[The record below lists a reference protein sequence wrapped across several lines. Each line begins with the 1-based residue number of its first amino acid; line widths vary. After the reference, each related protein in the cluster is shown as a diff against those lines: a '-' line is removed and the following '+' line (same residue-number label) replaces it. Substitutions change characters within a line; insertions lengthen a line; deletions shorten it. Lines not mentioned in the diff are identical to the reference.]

1 MMRDITMGTDN
12 KQHTKYYHHTTSKKG
27 SVLLDATAAIYTCPM
42 HFEVRQAESGEC
54 SICGMALEPEL
65 TSTKTQASPELID
78 FKKRFFIGLIF
89 AILIMLLEMG
99 SHFAE
104 VSTLIAGTNN
114 IYLQFILAI
123 PVVLWSGAPF
133 FIKAYKALH
142 HKSLNMF
149 SLISMGTGVA
159 FIYSV
164 MATLFPNSF
173 PNKLRNLD
181 GTVPVYFEAASVIIV
196 LVLLGQILE
205 LKARERTGDAIKAL
219 LGLSPKSAKIITDN
233 GDQAILIEQ
242 IGVGDYLRIRPGEKI
257 PVDGI
262 VQEGSTYIDESMIT
276 GESIPV
282 CKTIGDFVIAGTM
295 NANGTIAIKAE
306 KVGSDTMLANII
318 KMVADAQRSRAPIQS
333 LTDIVSGWFVPIVI
347 LIAILAFVLWMI
359 FADVQGFSYG
369 LIAAVSVLI
378 IACPCALGLATPMS
392 IMVGVGK
399 GARSGILIKDAMS
412 LEILEKIDTIILDKT
427 GTLTEGKP
435 MLSHLCVQDS
445 KISENDLL
453 RMAASLERHSEHPL
467 ALAIASAAKAKNI
480 NLLEIKEFK
489 AITGKGVIG
498 KIKNKKI
505 SLGNKA
511 LMDTLKIQVVSLLK
525 KADEIRATGAT
536 VMFLAVE
543 GKTLGFVAV
552 NDPIKES
559 TLPAINKLHKM
570 NIQVAMLTGDNNV
583 TAKSVATR
591 LGIRDYAADVLPNDK
606 ARIVQEY
613 KDKGC
618 MVAMVGDGIN
628 DATALSSAHVS
639 IAMGSGT
646 DVAMESA
653 GVILVKGDLLKCISA
668 IELSRA
674 TMSNIR
680 QNLFLAFVYNALG
693 VPIAAGALYPF
704 FGVLLSPIFA
714 AVAMSLSSIS
724 IIGNALRLN
733 LKRLDL

>member
-1 MMRDITMGTDN
+1 MGTDN
-12 KQHTKYYHHTTSKKG
+12 KQHTKCHHHTGSKDVAL
-27 SVLLDATAAIYTCPM
+27 SVSTTGIYICPM
-42 HFEVRQAESGEC
+42 HPEVRQEGLGEC
-54 SICGMALEPEL
+54 PICGMALEPDLVSAE
-65 TSTKTQASPELID
+65 TQENPELID

-89 AILIMLLEMG
+89 VIPIVLLEMG
-99 SHFAE
+99 SH
-104 VSTLIAGTNN
+104 LIDISFLITDKNN

-164 MATLFPNSF
+164 IATLLPSIFPNSL
-173 PNKLRNLD
+173 KNLD
-181 GTVPVYFEAASVIIV
+181 GTVPVYFEAASVIII

-205 LKARERTGDAIKAL
+205 LKARERTGGAIKAL
-219 LGLSPKSAKIITDN
+219 LGLSPKSAKIITEN
-233 GDQAILIEQ
+233 GDQDILIEN
-242 IGVGDYLRIRPGEKI
+242 IKVGDLLRIRPGEKI
-257 PVDGI
+257 PIDGT
-262 VQEGSTYIDESMIT
+262 VQEGSTHIDESMIT
-276 GESIPV
+276 GEPIPV
-282 CKTIGDFVIAGTM
+282 AKIIGDFVIG
-295 NANGTIAIKAE
+295 GTINASGSIVIKAE
-306 KVGSDTMLANII
+306 KVGSETMLANII
-318 KMVADAQRSRAPIQS
+318 KMVADAQRSRAPIQR
-333 LTDIVSGWFVPIVI
+333 LADIISGWFVPVVI
-347 LIAILAFVLWMI
+347 LIAILAFVLWMM
-359 FADVQGFSYG
+359 FSGSQGFSYG

-399 GARSGILIKDAMS
+399 GARCGILIKDAES

-435 MLSHLCVQDS
+435 KLSHLYVHDS
-445 KISENDLL
+445 NISENDLL
-453 RMAASLERHSEHPL
+453 QMAASLERHSEHPL
-467 ALAIASAAKAKNI
+467 APAIIGAAKDKNI

-489 AITGKGVIG
+489 AITGMGVTG
-498 KIKNKKI
+498 RIKNQKI
-505 SLGNKA
+505 SLGNKS
-511 LMDTLKIQVVSLLK
+511 LMDSLQIPVDSLLK
-525 KADEIRATGAT
+525 KADEIRSSGAT
-536 VMFLAVE
+536 VMFLSDEDKA
-543 GKTLGFVAV
+543 LGFIAV

-559 TLPAINKLHKM
+559 TLPAIKKLNKM
-570 NIQVAMLTGDNNV
+570 NMQIVMLTGDNNV
-583 TAKSVATR
+583 TAKSVADK
-591 LGIRDYAADVLPNDK
+591 LGINDYRADVLPNDK

-613 KDKGC
+613 KNKGC
-618 MVAMVGDGIN
+618 KVAMVGDGIN
-628 DATALSSAHVS
+628 DAPALSSAHVG

-653 GVILVKGDLLKCISA
+653 GVTLVKGDLLKCVSA

-704 FGVLLSPIFA
+704 LGILLSPIFA
-714 AVAMSLSSIS
+714 AAAMSLSSVSVIC
-724 IIGNALRLN
+724 NALRLN
-733 LKRLDL
+733 LKRVDL

>member
-1 MMRDITMGTDN
+1 MDMTMATKN
-12 KQHTKYYHHTTSKKG
+12 KQHTKCHHHTTSKKD
-27 SVLLDATAAIYTCPM
+27 SALPSAITGIYICPM
-42 HFEVRQAESGEC
+42 HPEVRQEGPGEC
-54 SICGMALEPEL
+54 PICGMALEPEL
-65 TSTKTQASPELID
+65 ASAETQENPELID
-78 FKKRFFIGLIF
+78 FKKRFFVGLIF
-89 AILIMLLEMG
+89 AIPIILLEMG
-99 SHFAE
+99 SHFIDI
-104 VSTLIAGTNN
+104 SFLISDKNN

-123 PVVLWSGAPF
+123 PVVIWSGSPF

-164 MATLFPNSF
+164 IATLLPNIFPNS
-173 PNKLRNLD
+173 LRNLD
-181 GTVPVYFEAASVIIV
+181 GTVPVYFEAASVIII

-205 LKARERTGDAIKAL
+205 LKARERTGGAIKAL
-219 LGLSPKSAKIITDN
+219 LGLSPKSAKIITKN
-233 GDQAILIEQ
+233 GDQDILIEN
-242 IGVGDYLRIRPGEKI
+242 IKVGDFLRIRPGEKI
-257 PVDGI
+257 PIDGT
-262 VQEGSTYIDESMIT
+262 VQEGSTHIDESMIT
-276 GESIPV
+276 GEPIPV
-282 CKTIGDFVIAGTM
+282 AKTIGDFVIGGTI
-295 NANGTIAIKAE
+295 NANGSIVIKTE

-318 KMVADAQRSRAPIQS
+318 KMVADAQRSRAPIQR
-333 LTDIVSGWFVPIVI
+333 LADIISGWFVPVVI
-347 LIAILAFVLWMI
+347 LIAILAFVLWMM
-359 FADVQGFSYG
+359 FAGSQGFSYG

-399 GARSGILIKDAMS
+399 GARNGILIKDATS

-435 MLSHLCVQDS
+435 KLSHLYVHDS
-445 KISENDLL
+445 KITENDLL
-453 RMAASLERHSEHPL
+453 QMAASLERHSEHPL
-467 ALAIASAAKAKNI
+467 ALAIAFAAKDKNI
-480 NLLEIKEFK
+480 NLLEVKEFQ
-489 AITGKGVIG
+489 AITGMGVTG
-498 KIKNKKI
+498 RIKNQKI
-505 SLGNKA
+505 SLGNKS
-511 LMDTLKIQVVSLLK
+511 LMDSLQIHVDPLLK

-536 VMFLAVE
+536 VMFLSDEEKA
-543 GKTLGFVAV
+543 LGFIAV

-559 TLPAINKLHKM
+559 TLPAIKKLHKM
-570 NIQVAMLTGDNNV
+570 NMQIVMLTGDNNV
-583 TAKSVATR
+583 TAKSVADR
-591 LGIRDYAADVLPNDK
+591 LGIHDYRADVLPNDK
-606 ARIVQEY
+606 ARVVQEY

-628 DATALSSAHVS
+628 DAPALSSAHVG

-653 GVILVKGDLLKCISA
+653 GVTLVKGDLLKCVSA

-693 VPIAAGALYPF
+693 VPIAAGVLYPF
-704 FGVLLSPIFA
+704 LGVLLSPIFA
-714 AVAMSLSSIS
+714 AAAMSLSSVS
-724 IIGNALRLN
+724 VIGNALRLN

>member
-1 MMRDITMGTDN
+1 MIMGTDN
-12 KQHTKYYHHTTSKKG
+12 KQHTKCHHHTASKKNSTLPVTMTG
-27 SVLLDATAAIYTCPM
+27 IYTCPM
-42 HFEVRQAESGEC
+42 HPEVRQEGEGEC
-54 SICGMALEPEL
+54 PICGMALEPEL
-65 TSTKTQASPELID
+65 ASAETQENPELID

-89 AILIMLLEMG
+89 AIPIVLLEMG
-99 SHFAE
+99 SHLVDISSFI
-104 VSTLIAGTNN
+104 SDKNN
-114 IYLQFILAI
+114 IYVQFILAT

-164 MATLFPNSF
+164 IATLIPNIFPSTL
-173 PNKLRNLD
+173 KNLD
-181 GTVPVYFEAASVIIV
+181 GTVPVYFEAASVIII

-205 LKARERTGDAIKAL
+205 LKARERTGGAIKAL
-219 LGLSPKSAKIITDN
+219 LGLSPKSAKIITEN
-233 GDQAILIEQ
+233 GDQDILIEN
-242 IGVGDYLRIRPGEKI
+242 IKVGDYLRIRPGEKI
-257 PVDGI
+257 PIDGT
-262 VQEGSTYIDESMIT
+262 VQEGSTHIDESMIT
-276 GESIPV
+276 GEPIPIA
-282 CKTIGDFVIAGTM
+282 KNIGDFVIG
-295 NANGTIAIKAE
+295 GTINASGSIVIKAE
-306 KVGSDTMLANII
+306 KIGSDTMLANII
-318 KMVADAQRSRAPIQS
+318 KMVADAQRSRAPIQR
-333 LTDIVSGWFVPIVI
+333 LADIISGWFVPVVI
-347 LIAILAFVLWMI
+347 LIAILAFVLWML
-359 FADVQGFSYG
+359 FSDSQGFSYG

-399 GARSGILIKDAMS
+399 GARGGILIKDAES

-435 MLSHLCVQDS
+435 KLSHLYVHNS
-445 KISENDLL
+445 NISENDLL
-453 RMAASLERHSEHPL
+453 QMAASLERHSEHPL
-467 ALAIASAAKAKNI
+467 ALAIIGAAKDKNI

-489 AITGKGVIG
+489 AITGMGVTG
-498 KIKNKKI
+498 RIKNQKI
-505 SLGNKA
+505 SLGNKS
-511 LMDTLKIQVVSLLK
+511 LMDSLQIPVDSLLK

-536 VMFLAVE
+536 VMFLSDEDKA
-543 GKTLGFVAV
+543 LGFIAV

-559 TLPAINKLHKM
+559 TLPAIKKLNKM
-570 NIQVAMLTGDNNV
+570 NMQIVMFTGDNNV
-583 TAKSVATR
+583 TAKSVADK
-591 LGIRDYAADVLPNDK
+591 LGINDYRADVLPNDK

-613 KDKGC
+613 KNKGC
-618 MVAMVGDGIN
+618 KVAMVGDGIN
-628 DATALSSAHVS
+628 DAPALSSAHVG

-653 GVILVKGDLLKCISA
+653 GVTLVKGDLLKCVSA

-704 FGVLLSPIFA
+704 LGILLSPIFA
-714 AVAMSLSSIS
+714 AAAMSLSSVS
-724 IIGNALRLN
+724 VIGNALRLN
-733 LKRLDL
+733 LKRIDL

>member
-1 MMRDITMGTDN
+1 MDTDN
-12 KQHTKYYHHTTSKKG
+12 KQHAKCHHHTTSKKDSALPG
-27 SVLLDATAAIYTCPM
+27 AITGIYICPM
-42 HFEVRQAESGEC
+42 HPEVRQEEPGEC
-54 SICGMALEPEL
+54 PICGMALEPEL
-65 TSTKTQASPELID
+65 ASAETQENPELID

-89 AILIMLLEMG
+89 AMPIVLLEMG
-99 SHFAE
+99 SHFIDI
-104 VSTLIAGTNN
+104 STLITDKNN

-164 MATLFPNSF
+164 IATLLPNIFPNSL
-173 PNKLRNLD
+173 KNLD
-181 GTVPVYFEAASVIIV
+181 GTVPVYFEAASVIII

-205 LKARERTGDAIKAL
+205 LKARERTGGAIKAL
-219 LGLSPKSAKIITDN
+219 LGLSPKSAKIITKH
-233 GDQAILIEQ
+233 GDQDILIEN
-242 IGVGDYLRIRPGEKI
+242 IKVGDSLRIRPGEKI
-257 PVDGI
+257 PIDGT
-262 VQEGSTYIDESMIT
+262 VQEGSTHIDESMIT
-276 GESIPV
+276 GEPIPIA
-282 CKTIGDFVIAGTM
+282 KTIGDFVIGGTI
-295 NANGTIAIKAE
+295 NANGSIVIKAE

-318 KMVADAQRSRAPIQS
+318 KMVADAQRSRAPIQR
-333 LTDIVSGWFVPIVI
+333 LADIISGWFVPVVI
-347 LIAILAFVLWMI
+347 LIAVLAFVLWMM
-359 FADVQGFSYG
+359 FANNQGFSYG

-399 GARSGILIKDAMS
+399 GAKGGILIKDATS

-435 MLSHLCVQDS
+435 KLSHLYVQDS

-453 RMAASLERHSEHPL
+453 QMAASLERHSQHPL
-467 ALAIASAAKAKNI
+467 ALAIIASAKDKSI
-480 NLLEIKEFK
+480 NLLDIEDFK
-489 AITGKGVIG
+489 AITGMGVTG
-498 KIKNKKI
+498 KIKNQKI

-511 LMDTLKIQVVSLLK
+511 LMDTLQIQVGPLLK
-525 KADEIRATGAT
+525 KADEIRSSGAT
-536 VMFLAVE
+536 VMFLAGE
-543 GKTLGFVAV
+543 DKALGFIAV

-559 TLPAINKLHKM
+559 TLPAIKKLYKM
-570 NIQVAMLTGDNNV
+570 NMQIVMLTGDNNV
-583 TAKSVATR
+583 TAKSVADK
-591 LGIRDYAADVLPNDK
+591 LSIHDYRADVLPNDK
-606 ARIVQEY
+606 AKIVQEY

-628 DATALSSAHVS
+628 DAPALSSAHVG

-653 GVILVKGDLLKCISA
+653 GVTLVKGDLLKCLSA

-674 TMSNIR
+674 TMTNIR

-693 VPIAAGALYPF
+693 IPIAAGALYPF
-704 FGVLLSPIFA
+704 LGILLSPIFA
-714 AVAMSLSSIS
+714 AAAMSLSSVS
-724 IIGNALRLN
+724 VIGNALRLN
-733 LKRLDL
+733 LKRVDL

>member
-1 MMRDITMGTDN
+1 MGTDN
-12 KQHTKYYHHTTSKKG
+12 KQHTKCHHHTGSKDVALSASTTG
-27 SVLLDATAAIYTCPM
+27 IYTCPM
-42 HFEVRQAESGEC
+42 HPEVRQEGEGEC
-54 SICGMALEPEL
+54 PICGMALEPEL
-65 TSTKTQASPELID
+65 ASAETQENPELID

-89 AILIMLLEMG
+89 AIPIVLLEMG
-99 SHFAE
+99 THF
-104 VSTLIAGTNN
+104 VDISSLITDKNN

-123 PVVLWSGAPF
+123 PVVLWAGAPF

-164 MATLFPNSF
+164 IATLLPNIFPNSL
-173 PNKLRNLD
+173 KNLD
-181 GTVPVYFEAASVIIV
+181 GTVPVYFEAASVIII

-205 LKARERTGDAIKAL
+205 LKARERTGGAIKAL
-219 LGLSPKSAKIITDN
+219 LGLSPKSAKIITEN
-233 GDQAILIEQ
+233 GDQDILIEN
-242 IGVGDYLRIRPGEKI
+242 IKVGNLLRIHPGEKI
-257 PVDGI
+257 PIDGT
-262 VQEGSTYIDESMIT
+262 VKEGSAYIDESMIT
-276 GESIPV
+276 GEPV
-282 CKTIGDFVIAGTM
+282 PVAKTISDFVIG
-295 NANGTIAIKAE
+295 GTINASGSIVIKAE

-318 KMVADAQRSRAPIQS
+318 KMVADAQRSRAPIQR
-333 LTDIVSGWFVPIVI
+333 LADIISGWFVPVVI

-359 FADVQGFSYG
+359 FADSQGFSYG

-399 GARSGILIKDAMS
+399 GARGGILIKDAES
-412 LEILEKIDTIILDKT
+412 LEILEKIDMIILDKT

-435 MLSHLCVQDS
+435 KLSHLYVYDS
-445 KISENDLL
+445 MIPENDLL
-453 RMAASLERHSEHPL
+453 QMAASLERHSEHPL
-467 ALAIASAAKAKNI
+467 ALAIIGAAKDKNI

-489 AITGKGVIG
+489 AITGMGVTG
-498 KIKNKKI
+498 KIQNKKI
-505 SLGNKA
+505 SLGNKS
-511 LMDTLKIQVVSLLK
+511 LMDSLQVSVDSLLK

-536 VMFLAVE
+536 VMFLSDEDKA
-543 GKTLGFVAV
+543 LGFIAV

-559 TLPAINKLHKM
+559 TLPAIKKLNKM
-570 NIQVAMLTGDNNV
+570 NMQIVMLTGDNNI
-583 TAKSVATR
+583 TAKSVADK
-591 LGIRDYAADVLPNDK
+591 LGMNDYRADVLPNDK

-613 KDKGC
+613 KNKGYK
-618 MVAMVGDGIN
+618 VAMVGDGIN
-628 DATALSSAHVS
+628 DAPALSSAHVG

-653 GVILVKGDLLKCISA
+653 GVTLVKGDLLKCVSA

-680 QNLFLAFVYNALG
+680 QNLFLAFIYNALG

-704 FGVLLSPIFA
+704 LGILLSPIFA
-714 AVAMSLSSIS
+714 AAAMSLSSVS
-724 IIGNALRLN
+724 VIGNALRLN
-733 LKRLDL
+733 LKRVDL

>member
-1 MMRDITMGTDN
+1 MIMGTDN
-12 KQHTKYYHHTTSKKG
+12 KQHTKCHHHTGSKDVAL
-27 SVLLDATAAIYTCPM
+27 SVSTTGIYICPM
-42 HFEVRQAESGEC
+42 HPEVRQEGLGEC
-54 SICGMALEPEL
+54 PICGMALEPDLVSAE
-65 TSTKTQASPELID
+65 TQENPELID

-89 AILIMLLEMG
+89 VIPIVLLEMG
-99 SHFAE
+99 SH
-104 VSTLIAGTNN
+104 LIDISFLITDKNN

-164 MATLFPNSF
+164 IATLIPNIFPNSL
-173 PNKLRNLD
+173 KNLD
-181 GTVPVYFEAASVIIV
+181 GTVPVYFEAASVIII

-205 LKARERTGDAIKAL
+205 LKARERTGGAIKAL
-219 LGLSPKSAKIITDN
+219 LGLSPKSAKIITEN
-233 GDQAILIEQ
+233 GDQDILIEN
-242 IGVGDYLRIRPGEKI
+242 IKVGDLLRIRPGEKI
-257 PVDGI
+257 PIDGT
-262 VQEGSTYIDESMIT
+262 VQEGSTHIDESMIT
-276 GESIPV
+276 GEPIPV
-282 CKTIGDFVIAGTM
+282 AKIIGDFVIG
-295 NANGTIAIKAE
+295 GTINASGSIVIKAE

-318 KMVADAQRSRAPIQS
+318 KMVADAQRSRAPIQR
-333 LTDIVSGWFVPIVI
+333 LADIISGWFVPVVI
-347 LIAILAFVLWMI
+347 LIAILAFVLWMM
-359 FADVQGFSYG
+359 FSGSQGFSYG

-399 GARSGILIKDAMS
+399 GARCGILIKDAES

-435 MLSHLCVQDS
+435 KLSHLYVHDS
-445 KISENDLL
+445 NISENDLL
-453 RMAASLERHSEHPL
+453 QMAASLERHSEHPL
-467 ALAIASAAKAKNI
+467 APAIIGAAKDKNI

-489 AITGKGVIG
+489 AITGMGVTG
-498 KIKNKKI
+498 RIKNQKI
-505 SLGNKA
+505 SLGNKS
-511 LMDTLKIQVVSLLK
+511 LMDSLQIPVDSLLK
-525 KADEIRATGAT
+525 KADEIRSSGAT
-536 VMFLAVE
+536 VMFLSDEDKA
-543 GKTLGFVAV
+543 LGFIAV

-559 TLPAINKLHKM
+559 TLPAIKKLNKM
-570 NIQVAMLTGDNNV
+570 NMQIVMLTGDNNV
-583 TAKSVATR
+583 TAKSVADK
-591 LGIRDYAADVLPNDK
+591 LGINDYRADVLPNDK

-613 KDKGC
+613 KNKGC

-628 DATALSSAHVS
+628 DAPALSSAHVG

-653 GVILVKGDLLKCISA
+653 GVTLVKGDLLKCVSA

-704 FGVLLSPIFA
+704 LGILLSPIFA
-714 AVAMSLSSIS
+714 AAAMSLSSVSVIC
-724 IIGNALRLN
+724 NALRLN
-733 LKRLDL
+733 LKRVDL

>member
-1 MMRDITMGTDN
+1 MIMGTDN
-12 KQHTKYYHHTTSKKG
+12 KQHTKCHHHTGSKDVAL
-27 SVLLDATAAIYTCPM
+27 SVSTTGIYICPM
-42 HFEVRQAESGEC
+42 HPEVRQEGLGEC
-54 SICGMALEPEL
+54 PICGMALEPDLVSAE
-65 TSTKTQASPELID
+65 TQENPELID

-89 AILIMLLEMG
+89 VIPIVLLEMG
-99 SHFAE
+99 SH
-104 VSTLIAGTNN
+104 LIDISFLITDKNN

-164 MATLFPNSF
+164 IATLLPSIFPNSL
-173 PNKLRNLD
+173 KNLD
-181 GTVPVYFEAASVIIV
+181 GTVPVYFEAASVIII

-205 LKARERTGDAIKAL
+205 LKARERTGGAIKAL
-219 LGLSPKSAKIITDN
+219 LGLSPKSAKIITEN
-233 GDQAILIEQ
+233 GDQDILIEN
-242 IGVGDYLRIRPGEKI
+242 IKVGDLLRIRPGEKI
-257 PVDGI
+257 PIDGT
-262 VQEGSTYIDESMIT
+262 VQEGSTHIDESMIT
-276 GESIPV
+276 GEPIPV
-282 CKTIGDFVIAGTM
+282 AKIIGDFVIG
-295 NANGTIAIKAE
+295 GTINASGSIVIKAE
-306 KVGSDTMLANII
+306 KVGSETMLANII
-318 KMVADAQRSRAPIQS
+318 KMVADAQRSRAPIQR
-333 LTDIVSGWFVPIVI
+333 LADIISGWFVPVVI
-347 LIAILAFVLWMI
+347 LIAILAFVLWMM
-359 FADVQGFSYG
+359 FSGSQGFSYG

-399 GARSGILIKDAMS
+399 GARCGILIKDAES

-435 MLSHLCVQDS
+435 KLSHLYVHDS
-445 KISENDLL
+445 NISENDLL
-453 RMAASLERHSEHPL
+453 QMAASLERHSEHPL
-467 ALAIASAAKAKNI
+467 APAIIGAAKDKNI

-489 AITGKGVIG
+489 AITGMGVTG
-498 KIKNKKI
+498 RIKNQKI
-505 SLGNKA
+505 SLGNKS
-511 LMDTLKIQVVSLLK
+511 LMDSLQIPVDSLLK
-525 KADEIRATGAT
+525 KADEIRSSGAT
-536 VMFLAVE
+536 VMFLSDEDKA
-543 GKTLGFVAV
+543 LGFIAV

-559 TLPAINKLHKM
+559 TLPAIKKLNKM
-570 NIQVAMLTGDNNV
+570 NMQIVMLTGDNNV
-583 TAKSVATR
+583 TAKSVADK
-591 LGIRDYAADVLPNDK
+591 LGINDYRADVLPNDK

-613 KDKGC
+613 KNKGC
-618 MVAMVGDGIN
+618 KVAMVGDGIN
-628 DATALSSAHVS
+628 DAPALSSAHVG

-653 GVILVKGDLLKCISA
+653 GVTLVKGDLLKCVSA

-704 FGVLLSPIFA
+704 LGILLSPIFA
-714 AVAMSLSSIS
+714 AAAMSLSSVSVIC
-724 IIGNALRLN
+724 NALRLN
-733 LKRLDL
+733 LKRVDL